1 MRAALAVGC
10 LGAVAALVAGCAS
23 IPTASTV
30 RQGDEVL
37 SGGQDDP
44 FIRVLARPPVDGM
57 SQRQIVAGFLE
68 ASASFDGDHEV
79 ARQYLAPEVRGSW
92 DPSSGTVVYDGSSV
106 VFSEDPAA
114 NTVVVR
120 APEVA
125 RISDRGEYAASGP
138 GVALAADFALRLVD
152 DEWRIAAAP
161 AGLAL
166 TTLDVSRAFRAY
178 NLYFLDP
185 TGSRLVPDQVFVPV
199 QQSGIAT
206 TLVRSVLL
214 GPTPWLA
221 PAVSTAVPP
230 GTSLT
235 VDSVPVDERVA
246 RVDLSSEALDSAPEA
261 RERMSA
267 QLVWTLRQLP
277 EVSQIDLTV
286 NGVDLQVPGVANPQS
301 RNSWPEYDPDGF
313 PAGGPPGYAVLDGAL
328 VTLGDPGDPGDPTT
342 PTTPPS
348 RSPGRWGRG
357 ARRSAGPRSAPRGIG
372 SPRWSAATGS
382 WPAPWTRLSRSPES
396 AARRSR
402 RCPGTRWAPC
412 GSPSSGQ
419 QGRSSRRWASTG
431 CPERWPPRSWPAGR
445 SPWCASPGM
454 GVAPRSSPRVP
465 SGGAGQ
471 LYLARVVRG
480 ADGALALEAL
490 RRVESSLVSVSD
502 AAWRDADRIVALARD
517 GRGVEQPFL
526 VSGDGGAVRITGT
539 LPGLTSLA
547 AAPGSPLLGATADGR
562 LWADNGTG
570 WSLLGP
576 GQAPAYPG

>member
-1 MRAALAVGC
+1 VRAARALVG
-10 LGAVAALVAGCAS
+10 LGAAAAMLAGCAS

-37 SGGQDDP
+37 AGGQDDP

-68 ASASFDGDHEV
+68 ASASFDGNHEV

-92 DPSSGTVVYDGSSV
+92 DPASGTVVYDGSSV

-114 NTVVVR
+114 NTVAVR

-138 GVALAADFALRLVD
+138 NVALAADFALRLVD
-152 DEWRIAAAP
+152 DQWRIAAAP

-199 QQSGIAT
+199 QQPGIAT

-235 VDSVPVDERVA
+235 VDSVPVEERVA
-246 RVDLSSEALDSAPEA
+246 RVDLSAEALDSAPEA

-267 QLVWTLRQLP
+267 QLVWTLAQLP
-277 EVSQIDLTV
+277 EVARVELTV

-301 RNSWPEYDPDGF
+301 RTSWPQYDPDGF
-313 PAGGPPGYAVLDGAL
+313 PAGGPPGYAIRDGAL
-328 VTLGDPGDPGDPTT
+328 VALGDPIEPVSGPLGSGNPPVSSAAVSQEGDRVAAVVGG
-342 PTTPPS
+342 S
-348 RSPGRWGRG
+348 RLV
-357 ARRSAGPRSAPRGIG
+357 AGPVDAPVEVAGVAGAEVTSLSWDPLGTVWVAERRAAGSVISAVGVDGVARAV
-372 SPRWSAATGS
+372 AA
-382 WPAPWTRLSRSPES
+382 PEL
-396 AARRSR
+396 A
-402 RCPGTRWAPC
+402 
-412 GSPSSGQ
+412 GQ
-419 QGRSSRRWASTG
+419 QVSVVRLARDG
-431 CPERWPPRSWPAGR
+431 CRAAVVAAG
-445 SPWCASPGM
+445 A
-454 GVAPRSSPRVP
+454 
-465 SGGAGQ
+465 GGGPGQ
-471 LYLARVVRG
+471 LYLARVVRA

-502 AAWRDADRIVALARD
+502 VAWRDADRIIALARD

-526 VSGDGGAVRITGT
+526 VSGDGGAVRVTGS
-539 LPGLTSLA
+539 LPGLTALA

-570 WSLLGP
+570 WALIGP

>member
-1 MRAALAVGC
+1 MTARRGARAALALGC
-10 LGAVAALVAGCAS
+10 LVAVAALVAGCAS

-57 SQRQIVAGFLE
+57 TQRQIVAGFLE

-79 ARQYLAPEVRGSW
+79 ARQYLAPEVRGGW

-138 GVALAADFALRLVD
+138 GVALAADFSLRLVD
-152 DEWRIAAAP
+152 DEWRIAAVP

-166 TTLDVSRAFRAY
+166 TTLDVSRAFRPY

-199 QQSGIAT
+199 QQPGIAT

-221 PAVSTAVPP
+221 PAVATAVPA

-235 VDSVPVDERVA
+235 VDSVPVEARVA
-246 RVDLSSEALDSAPEA
+246 RVDLSAEALDSAPEA

-286 NGVDLQVPGVANPQS
+286 NGVDLQVPGAANPQP

-313 PAGGPPGYAVLDGAL
+313 PAGGPSGYAVQNGAW
-328 VTLGDPGDPGDPTT
+328 VALGDPSVPVSGPLGSGSPAVSKAAVSPEGDRVAAVVGG
-342 PTTPPS
+342 S
-348 RSPGRWGRG
+348 QLV
-357 ARRSAGPRSAPRGIG
+357 AGPSDAPVEVAGIG
-372 SPRWSAATGS
+372 GAAVTSLSWDPLGTVWVTEERAAGSLISAVGVDGVPRAVAAPELEGRRVS
-382 WPAPWTRLSRSPES
+382 LVRLARDGCR
-396 AARRSR
+396 AAIVAADAD
-402 RCPGTRWAPC
+402 G
-412 GSPSSGQ
+412 GPS
-419 QGRSSRRWASTG
+419 
-431 CPERWPPRSWPAGR
+431 
-445 SPWCASPGM
+445 
-454 GVAPRSSPRVP
+454 
-465 SGGAGQ
+465 Q
-471 LYLARVVRG
+471 LFLARVIRG
-480 ADGALALEAL
+480 ADGAVALEAL

-502 AAWRDADRIVALARD
+502 AAWRDADRIVALGRD

-526 VSGDGGAVRITGT
+526 VAGDGGAVRVTGT
-539 LPGLTSLA
+539 LPELISLA